1 MLHVLVGICFGGLGY
16 MNIKMHAGYLW
27 VVGFEVQVL
36 KFMFMVCDFQLAK
49 TNVALSPKHAMFPCW
64 FILEL
69 VLLVCGNPCRVAL
82 K

>member
-1 MLHVLVGICFGGLGY
+1 

-49 TNVALSPKHAMFPCW
+49 TNVALSPKHAMFPCVYFRACATCVW
-64 FILEL
+64 KPVPGCLE
-69 VLLVCGNPCRVAL
+69 VNNAFTTCH
-82 K
+82 